1 VLAELAVD
9 AVIDGD
15 ARLHTV
21 VPSTPIRDVVKI
33 LDETHQRALPVVDPD
48 GRLHGVL
55 AADVVRSILAEDPAR
70 GLVVAE
76 DLLTP
81 DIPMLRID
89 DSVQHALELFALQH
103 VEVLPVV
110 SDEGALVGLL
120 DRRAILG
127 AYRRRV
133 DELRGQSMAT

>member
-1 VLAELAVD
+1 LLGEPRPKRLAD
-9 AVIDGD
+9 DRIW
-15 ARLHTV
+15 RLGGRV
-21 VPSTPIRDVVKI
+21 RA
-33 LDETHQRALPVVDPD
+33 LDQRALPVVDPD